1 MQFSEL
7 TKTIQNAWEFM
18 WPPVIMGLLFYWLAH
33 YLNPEGTQKK
43 IDEIS
48 AAIKNYGS
56 RIENLRSILEPY
68 GLTKLVPV
76 VSAVMVVG
84 TLFFING
91 PLLDLAG
98 KLPPH
103 IDFSPENLIIQ
114 SVADEDKYLL
124 LQKYPSAIDFT
135 DAFYMAWMEYTKDKS
150 TQIESQAGLNF
161 IIDNFIKL
169 LFVCLVFV
177 YIFSLKTGQKI
188 WKLSFKTLLVFV
200 MLMIV
205 WAFNFVALL
214 KNQQNQFF
222 GEWVEVRT
230 VLQKDAASLMKDQS
244 APSEEMLYK
253 MQAAE
258 EPEKWW
264 CFYIIDP
271 YEIIWFKQT
280 FLTH

>member
-7 TKTIQNAWEFM
+7 TKTIQDAWEFM
-18 WPPVIMGLLFYWLAH
+18 WPPVIMSLLFYWIAH

-43 IDEIS
+43 IDEIT
-48 AAIKNYGS
+48 AEIKNYGS
-56 RIENLRSILEPY
+56 RIENLRTILEPY
-68 GLTKLVPV
+68 GLTRLVPV

-98 KLPPH
+98 KLPPQ

-124 LQKYPSAIDFT
+124 LQKYPSALDFT

-161 IIDNFIKL
+161 ILDNFIKL
-169 LFVCLVFV
+169 LFVYLVGV
-177 YIFSLKTGQKI
+177 YIVNLKSGQKF
-188 WKLSFKTLLVFV
+188 WRLSIKTLIVLLVIAV
-200 MLMIV
+200 I
-205 WAFNFVALL
+205 WALNFVALL

-222 GEWVEVRT
+222 GEWAAVRA
-230 VLQKDAASLMKDQS
+230 VLQKDAAALMKEQS

-253 MQAAE
+253 MQAGE
-258 EPEKWW
+258 KPEKWW
-264 CFYIIDP
+264 RFYIIDP

-280 FLTH
+280 FLSK